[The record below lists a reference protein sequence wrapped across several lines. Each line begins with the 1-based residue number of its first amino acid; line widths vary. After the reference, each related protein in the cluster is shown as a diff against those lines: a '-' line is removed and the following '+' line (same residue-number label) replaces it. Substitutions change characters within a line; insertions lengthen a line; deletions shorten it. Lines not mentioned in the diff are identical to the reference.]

1 MKDYAV
7 TLKLISPSGTPWQS
21 DTVIG
26 HMAWQVAF
34 GKCDL
39 EIDEFLLLF
48 NEYEPPFVISDGFP
62 KGLLPRPLLPIPEAP
77 VEAKTLAE
85 YEATKRWQ
93 KAPYLTIE
101 DFRAVCRGEKPDGE
115 PKPDPWKTLETL
127 HAALDRNIGTTGA
140 GGELYATQSRMLPE
154 EIGGITFYLRAK
166 EDWLDRVIT
175 LFHEVG
181 KAGYGRD
188 KSLGLG
194 QFEVTDVTDCDLFD
208 MPETAD
214 GFVSLSSYVP
224 AETDPNNGRWK
235 LRIKRG
241 KLGEHAGG
249 QGNPFKKPI
258 IQFEP
263 GAVFWTG
270 ERPKP
275 WYGTVVKNVAPGM
288 PHAVQICYTLAVPC
302 LFR

>member
-7 TLKLISPSGTPWQS
+7 KLKLLSPTGTPWQS
-21 DTVIG
+21 DTMMG
-26 HMAWQVAF
+26 HMAWQVSF

-48 NEYEPPFVISDGFP
+48 NEYEPPFVLSDGFP
-62 KGLLPRPLLPIPEAP
+62 EGFFPRPLLSVPGASIEAD
-77 VEAKTLAE
+77 TLGE
-85 YEATKRWQ
+85 YEATKQWQ

-101 DFRAVCRGEKPDGE
+101 DFKGVCRGQESKGE
-115 PKPDPWKTLETL
+115 PRSDPWLITETL
-127 HAALDRNIGTTGA
+127 HAVLDRNIGTA
-140 GGELYATQSRMLPE
+140 VEPGGLYATESRVLPD
-154 EIGGITFYLRAK
+154 EIEAVTYYLRVQ
-166 EDWLDRVIT
+166 EDWYDRAIS

-181 KAGYGRD
+181 KVGYGRD
-188 KSLGLG
+188 KSVGLG
-194 QFEVTDVTDCDLFD
+194 QFEVIEVEECNLFSAFD
-208 MPETAD
+208 RAD

-224 AETDPNNGRWK
+224 AENDPNNGRWS

-263 GAVFWTG
+263 GAVFRTG

-275 WYGTVVKNVAPGM
+275 WYGRVVKNVAPGM
-288 PHAVQICYTLAVPC
+288 PEAVQICYTLSVPC
-302 LFR
+302 IFK